1 MADPKRLVVLKALC
15 AHIEAQVRISN
26 GFQHDLQGRVFR
38 GRSVFG
44 QDDPLPMVSVL
55 EAPRPDQNLVTA
67 KNGMQLDDWPLYFQG
82 WAQDDPSNPT
92 DPAYRL
98 AADVKQALAML
109 IDRRPESAPYYLLGD
124 LILDLT
130 IGPGAVRPPDQVS
143 SWAYFYLPVTVKLK
157 ESLTDPYRLT

>member
-15 AHIEAQVRISN
+15 AHIEAQVRVSN

-55 EAPRPDQNLVTA
+55 EAPRPDQDLVTA

-124 LILDLT
+124 LVLDLT
-130 IGPGAVRPPDQVS
+130 ISPGTVRPPDQLS
-143 SWAYFYLPVTVKLK
+143 SWAYFYLPGTVKLK

>member
-1 MADPKRLVVLKALC
+1 VADPKRLVILKALC
-15 AHIEAQVRISN
+15 AHIEAQVRVSN

-55 EAPRPDQNLVTA
+55 EAPRPDQDLVTA

-130 IGPGAVRPPDQVS
+130 IGPGTVRPPDQLS

>member
-1 MADPKRLVVLKALC
+1 MADPKRLVILKALC
-15 AHIEAQVRISN
+15 AHIEAQVRVSN

-55 EAPRPDQNLVTA
+55 EAPRPDQDLVTA

-124 LILDLT
+124 LVLDLT
-130 IGPGAVRPPDQVS
+130 ISPGTVRPPDQVS

>member
-38 GRSVFG
+38 GRSAFG

-55 EAPRPDQNLVTA
+55 EAPRPGQNLVTA
-67 KNGMQLDDWPLYFQG
+67 KNGVQLDEWPLYFQG
-82 WAQDDPSNPT
+82 WAQDDPNNPT

-124 LILDLT
+124 LVLDLT
-130 IGPGAVRPPDQVS
+130 ISPGTVRPPDQVS

>member
-1 MADPKRLVVLKALC
+1 MADPKRLVILKALC

-55 EAPRPDQNLVTA
+55 EAPRPDQDLVTA

-124 LILDLT
+124 LILDLA
-130 IGPGAVRPPDQVS
+130 ISPGTVRPPDQVS

>member
-1 MADPKRLVVLKALC
+1 MADPKRLVILKALC
-15 AHIEAQVRISN
+15 AHIETQVRIFN

-55 EAPRPDQNLVTA
+55 EAPRPDQDLVTA

-130 IGPGAVRPPDQVS
+130 IGPGTVRPPDQVS

>member
-67 KNGMQLDDWPLYFQG
+67 KNGVQLDDWPLYFQG

-130 IGPGAVRPPDQVS
+130 ISPGTVRPPDQLS

>member
-1 MADPKRLVVLKALC
+1 MADPKRLVTLKALC
-15 AHIEAQVRISN
+15 AHIEAQVRVSN

-55 EAPRPDQNLVTA
+55 EAPRPDQDLVTA

-130 IGPGAVRPPDQVS
+130 ISPGTVRPPDQLS

>member
-1 MADPKRLVVLKALC
+1 MADPKRLVILKALC

-26 GFQHDLQGRVFR
+26 GFQHDLPGRVFR

-55 EAPRPDQNLVTA
+55 EAPRPDQDLVTA

-130 IGPGAVRPPDQVS
+130 IGPGTVRPPDQVS

>member
-15 AHIEAQVRISN
+15 AHIEAQVRVSN

-55 EAPRPDQNLVTA
+55 EAPRPDQDLVTA

-124 LILDLT
+124 LVLDLT
-130 IGPGAVRPPDQVS
+130 ISPGTVRPPDQVS

>member
-15 AHIEAQVRISN
+15 AHIEAQVRVSN

-67 KNGMQLDDWPLYFQG
+67 KNGVQLDEWPLYFQG

-124 LILDLT
+124 LVLDLT
-130 IGPGAVRPPDQVS
+130 ISPGTVRPPDQVS

>member
-67 KNGMQLDDWPLYFQG
+67 KNGVQLDDWPLYFQG

-130 IGPGAVRPPDQVS
+130 IGPGTVRPPDQVS

>member
-15 AHIEAQVRISN
+15 AHLEAQVRISN

-67 KNGMQLDDWPLYFQG
+67 KNGVQLDEWPLYFQG
-82 WAQDDPSNPT
+82 WAQDDPNNPT

-124 LILDLT
+124 LVLDLT
-130 IGPGAVRPPDQVS
+130 ISPGTVRPPDQVS
-143 SWAYFYLPVTVKLK
+143 SWAYFYLPVTV
-157 ESLTDPYRLT
+157 

>member
-1 MADPKRLVVLKALC
+1 MADPKRLVILKALC
-15 AHIEAQVRISN
+15 AHIEAQVRIAN
-26 GFQHDLQGRVFR
+26 GFQHDLQGRVLR

-55 EAPRPDQNLVTA
+55 EAPRPDQDLVTA

-130 IGPGAVRPPDQVS
+130 IGPGTVRPPDQVS

>member
-15 AHIEAQVRISN
+15 AHIEAQVRVSN

-55 EAPRPDQNLVTA
+55 EAPRPDQNLATA
-67 KNGMQLDDWPLYFQG
+67 KNGVQIDDWPLYFQG

-130 IGPGAVRPPDQVS
+130 IGPGTVRPPDQVS

>member
-1 MADPKRLVVLKALC
+1 MVDPKRLVVLKALC

-67 KNGMQLDDWPLYFQG
+67 KNGVQLDEWPLYFQG
-82 WAQDDPSNPT
+82 WAQDDPNNPT

-124 LILDLT
+124 LVLDLT
-130 IGPGAVRPPDQVS
+130 ISPGTVRPPDQVS

>member
-1 MADPKRLVVLKALC
+1 MAEPKRLVVLKALC
-15 AHIEAQVRISN
+15 AHLEAQVRTAN
-26 GFQHDLQGRVFR
+26 GFQHNLQGRVFR

-55 EAPRPDQNLVTA
+55 EAPRPDRDLVTA

-130 IGPGAVRPPDQVS
+130 ISPGTVRPPDQLS
-143 SWAYFYLPVTVKLK
+143 SWAYCYLPVTVKLK

>member
-1 MADPKRLVVLKALC
+1 MADPKRLVILKALC
-15 AHIEAQVRISN
+15 AHIEAQVRVSN

-55 EAPRPDQNLVTA
+55 EAPRPDQDLVTA

-130 IGPGAVRPPDQVS
+130 ISPGTVRPPDQLS